1 MQFVSELKEILEEV
15 EKKSKEEYI
24 VEHYRNNVI
33 RVNIKNILYIENAK
47 RGSKIT
53 VCSDCDEAKFD
64 GQILVDDKLETLS
77 VKFYELA
84 FAHSSYIINISHVEK
99 ILGNEVYLDSG
110 ECLSISRPYQ
120 K

>member
-1 MQFVSELKEILEEV
+1 M
-15 EKKSKEEYI
+15 
-24 VEHYRNNVI
+24 H
-33 RVNIKNILYIENAK
+33 RVNIQNILYIENAK

-120 K
+120 KEFREIFTKSIAEKY